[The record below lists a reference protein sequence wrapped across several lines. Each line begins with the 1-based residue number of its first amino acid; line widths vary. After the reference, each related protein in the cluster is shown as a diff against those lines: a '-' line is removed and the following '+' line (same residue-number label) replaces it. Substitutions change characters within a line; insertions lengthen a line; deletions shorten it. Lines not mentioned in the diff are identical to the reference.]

1 MVAPENGLIYVHPLK
16 YTPPPPPCSKKLF
29 EDVYKKVITEG
40 CRTEYQIFWGE
51 VAEKQKFLKVVRLK
65 PRFSEGIKKKKKIL
79 NAIKMNYFI
88 AELSRARSAHAAE
101 HHG

>member
-1 MVAPENGLIYVHPLK
+1 MVWFTGIPLNI
-16 YTPPPPPCSKKLF
+16 PPPPRTPLFKKLF

-88 AELSRARSAHAAE
+88 TELSQRSTMGKE
-101 HHG
+101 IW